1 MKVVSIYRIPA
12 DAAQSPPT
20 SEMMA
25 NMGAL
30 INEMMTA
37 GVLID
42 TGGVIPNGITARVRA
57 NANGT
62 FSTTDGP
69 FTETKEIVGGFAVF
83 EVASKEE
90 LLKWTERFL
99 ALTKTGECELIE
111 VTGPPG

>member
-1 MKVVSIYRIPA
+1 MKVVSIYRIKP

-20 SEMMA
+20 PEMMA

-30 INEMMTA
+30 IDEMKTA

-42 TGGVIPNGITARVRA
+42 TGGIIPNGITARVRA
-57 NANGT
+57 NGNGS
-62 FSTTDGP
+62 FNVTDGP

-83 EVASKEE
+83 EVASKDE

-99 ALTKTGECELIE
+99 SLTGTGECELIE
-111 VTGPPG
+111 VTGPPE